1 MTGIFFRR
9 GEDTQI
15 YRHKRRE
22 HPAIEAEV
30 KVLQLQAKE
39 PPRFAGK
46 WQEAREALEKMLPYR
61 FQREHGPVNALIL
74 NF

>member
-1 MTGIFFRR
+1 MTGVFIRR

-22 HPAIEAEV
+22 HPVMEAEIRA
-30 KVLQLQAKE
+30 LQLQVKE
-39 PPRFAGK
+39 PQGLLAND
-46 WQEAREALEKMLPYR
+46 QEQEGLEKMLPYR
-61 FQREHGPVNALIL
+61 FQMEHGPVNALIL